1 MILGWKCYLSFH
13 NLGEGMSVNIKTN
26 TKIWTYCLSYWQETG
41 MGSMLRKTPSAPEA
55 DIYPVSPS
63 SPAPHIQAP

>member
-1 MILGWKCYLSFH
+1 MLPFFPQTQ
-13 NLGEGMSVNIKTN
+13 GMSVNIKTN

-41 MGSMLRKTPSAPEA
+41 MASMLRKTPSAPEA

-63 SPAPHIQAP
+63 SPVPHIQAP